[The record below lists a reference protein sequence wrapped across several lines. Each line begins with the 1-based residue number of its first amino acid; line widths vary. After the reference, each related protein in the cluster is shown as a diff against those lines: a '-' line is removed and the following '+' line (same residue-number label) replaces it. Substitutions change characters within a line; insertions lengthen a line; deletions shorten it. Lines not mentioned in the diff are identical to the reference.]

1 MLVRSDHVARVIIN
15 ANHNFVIAMCRV
27 KEAESHR
34 VKYRISAL
42 AILAAVSASLA
53 LGEDFKTTN
62 GKEYKNATVSRIEP
76 DGVVIRFSGGIVK
89 IAFRELPKEV
99 QERFGYDSAAVK
111 AAEEKQ
117 IDEQKRVERER
128 VQKEE
133 NAEADLKRS
142 AEQFQAT
149 EKRASQTFESAV
161 KGSLSGQVFVSTKG
175 GQNFKLGAVQ
185 VALFT
190 RDAIDTLVPSLKFY
204 ADYKIQQLHGPL
216 AEAKAAL
223 DQAEASEQ
231 AAFQAELQTIRAHG
245 DQMAAKRATDVER
258 KAEETARNQ
267 YFEIVGKLSFFYSGA
282 FYFAFFQ
289 SPIRTAETDAEGK
302 FVIEIPQT
310 GKFVIAAQAQRS
322 IGDHTEHY
330 YWLQP
335 VSLEGQPQLTKN
347 FSNSNLTSATGTSS
361 LVLTKD

>member
-1 MLVRSDHVARVIIN
+1 VRRVQTMKKAKLAVLAALFASI
-15 ANHNFVIAMCRV
+15 
-27 KEAESHR
+27 
-34 VKYRISAL
+34 AL
-42 AILAAVSASLA
+42 AD
-53 LGEDFKTTN
+53 DFKTTD
-62 GKEYKNATVSRIEP
+62 GKEYKNVTVSRVEP
-76 DGVVIRFSGGIVK
+76 DGIVLITSSGISKVY
-89 IAFRELPKEV
+89 FTELPKEV
-99 QERFGYDSAAVK
+99 QERFGYDSAAAK
-111 AAEEKQ
+111 AAEEKR
-117 IDEQKRVERER
+117 IDEQKGLERER
-128 VQKEE
+128 VEKEE

-185 VALFT
+185 VAVFT
-190 RDAIDTLVPSLKFY
+190 RDAIDTLLPSLKFY
-204 ADYKIQQLHGPL
+204 ADYKIQQLNGPL

-231 AAFQAELQTIRAHG
+231 AAFRAQLQTIGAHG
-245 DQMAAKRATDVER
+245 DHMAAKRATDVER

-267 YFEIVGKLSFFYSGA
+267 YFQIAGKLSFYYSGA
-282 FYFAFFQ
+282 FYLAFLQ

-335 VSLEGQPQLTKN
+335 VSLESQPQFTQNL
-347 FSNSNLTSATGTSS
+347 SNNNLTSTTGTSS
-361 LVLTKD
+361 LIVTKD

>member
-1 MLVRSDHVARVIIN
+1 MNKAT
-15 ANHNFVIAMCRV
+15 
-27 KEAESHR
+27 
-34 VKYRISAL
+34 L
-42 AILAAVSASLA
+42 AILAVLAASIALA
-53 LGEDFKTTN
+53 DDFKTIN
-62 GKEYKNATVSRIEP
+62 GKEYKNATVSRVEP
-76 DGVVIRFSGGIVK
+76 NGIVIRFSGGIVK
-89 IAFRELPKEV
+89 IAFTELPKEV
-99 QERFGYDSAAVK
+99 QKRFGYDDAAVK
-111 AAEEKQ
+111 ALEA
-117 IDEQKRVERER
+117 KRIEAQNAAERESA
-128 VQKEE
+128 QKEE

-149 EKRASQTFESAV
+149 ETRASQTFESAV
-161 KGSLSGQVFVSTKG
+161 KGVLSGQVFVSTQG

-190 RDAIDTLVPSLKFY
+190 RDAIDTLLPSLKFY

-216 AEAKAAL
+216 AEAKAGL
-223 DQAEASEQ
+223 DQAEASTQ
-231 AAFQAELQTIRAHG
+231 AAFQAELQTIGAHG
-245 DQMAAKRATDVER
+245 DYTAAKGATEVAR
-258 KAEETARNQ
+258 QAEKTARKQ
-267 YFEIVGKLSFFYSGA
+267 YFEMIGKRSFYHSGA

-335 VSLEGQPQLTKN
+335 VSLEGQPQRTQN
-347 FSNSNLTSATGTSS
+347 FSNSNLTSTTGTSA
-361 LVLTKD
+361 LILTKD

>member
-1 MLVRSDHVARVIIN
+1 M
-15 ANHNFVIAMCRV
+15 
-27 KEAESHR
+27 
-34 VKYRISAL
+34 AL
-42 AILAAVSASLA
+42 SASVA
-53 LGEDFKTTN
+53 VADDFKTIN

-99 QERFGYDSAAVK
+99 QERFGYDAAAVK
-111 AAEEKQ
+111 AAEG
-117 IDEQKRVERER
+117 KRIEAQNAAERESA
-128 VQKEE
+128 QKEE
-133 NAEADLKRS
+133 NAEADLKRF

-190 RDAIDTLVPSLKFY
+190 RDAIDTLLPRLKFY
-204 ADYKIQQLHGPL
+204 ADYKIQQLRAPL
-216 AEAKAAL
+216 AEAKAVL

-231 AAFQAELQTIRAHG
+231 AAFRAELQTIEAHG
-245 DQMAAKRATDVER
+245 DHMAAKHATDVQR
-258 KAEETARNQ
+258 KAEKTARNQ
-267 YFEIVGKLSFFYSGA
+267 YFEIAGKLSFYYSGA
-282 FYFAFFQ
+282 FYFPFLQ

-335 VSLEGQPQLTKN
+335 VSLEGQPELTQN